1 MSSLSLK
8 KSKKAVE
15 ATFITQAH
23 EIECGGACNPL
34 ARLIESTST
43 ESSDRRETKVQQ
55 YAVHL
60 WMHAGMLQSPPQT
73 TTSTGPHVIWNIME
87 EEISREIQ
95 RARKKSSK
103 PRKAVQ
109 NKMRNQ
115 DKRTTQH
122 YNTTDSTLSM

>member
-60 WMHAGMLQSPPQT
+60 WMHVGMLQSPT
-73 TTSTGPHVIWNIME
+73 NTGPPRTRRMRHVIWNILE
-87 EEISREIQ
+87 EGISREIQ
-95 RARKKSSK
+95 RARKKS
-103 PRKAVQ
+103 
-109 NKMRNQ
+109 
-115 DKRTTQH
+115 
-122 YNTTDSTLSM
+122 